1 MDKVLLKLLL
11 NEKNSLHR
19 PMTSL
24 SLYNIFLITVCI
36 YLSVNIRLNF
46 SNTLVITQLDKNF

>member
-46 SNTLVITQLDKNF
+46 SNTLVIKQLDKNF